1 MTASGTDEGTLNLK
15 QGLATSPPDNWRR
28 SPSSSAYPTESFF
41 NIDERRSMPNSVSS
55 PARQPRPVRRVIP
68 PPAAGSRFHMPM
80 AARRAP
86 RGSAKNCIGIYA
98 DIDPEL
104 HAAYERAVAE
114 RNITKR
120 QLIEAALRR
129 ELADPTITAAQG
141 GLYDVA

>member
-1 MTASGTDEGTLNLK
+1 VLAVAVGSL
-15 QGLATSPPDNWRR
+15 GL
-28 SPSSSAYPTESFF
+28 
-41 NIDERRSMPNSVSS
+41 I
-55 PARQPRPVRRVIP
+55 RRVLP
-68 PPAAGSRFHMPM
+68 LRGVTSRFHMPM
-80 AARRAP
+80 TARRAP

-129 ELADPTITAAQG
+129 ELADPTISAPQG

>member
-1 MTASGTDEGTLNLK
+1 MHYRAIINL
-15 QGLATSPPDNWRR
+15 
-28 SPSSSAYPTESFF
+28 
-41 NIDERRSMPNSVSS
+41 
-55 PARQPRPVRRVIP
+55 PAGQSRLVRRVIP
-68 PPAAGSRFHMPM
+68 PPASAPRFHMPM
-80 AARRAP
+80 TARRAP

-129 ELADPTITAAQG
+129 ELADPTISAPQG

>member
-1 MTASGTDEGTLNLK
+1 MGCAFNELSTNFQPIRPERAAAHPHPTHPPYLAS
-15 QGLATSPPDNWRR
+15 
-28 SPSSSAYPTESFF
+28 
-41 NIDERRSMPNSVSS
+41 
-55 PARQPRPVRRVIP
+55 PVDSRTYRRVLP
-68 PPAAGSRFHMPM
+68 PGDPGPRFHMPM
-80 AARRAP
+80 TARRAP

-120 QLIEAALRR
+120 QLIEVALRR